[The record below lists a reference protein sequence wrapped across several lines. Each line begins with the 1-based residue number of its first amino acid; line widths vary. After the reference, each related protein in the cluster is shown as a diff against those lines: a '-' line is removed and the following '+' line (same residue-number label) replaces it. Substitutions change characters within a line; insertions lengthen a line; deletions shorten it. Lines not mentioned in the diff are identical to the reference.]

1 MPHISTA
8 DIPFYLSAP
17 RPPLTLYGKLIKHL
31 KAITTFAALQF
42 NDANVDV
49 DVCHCMSAPLGMQ
62 FHGKG
67 TPIETETETA
77 LGEYQMQTT
86 RGKLLSPFPALPC
99 PALASLPA
107 RQAAVALSAAAIT
120 EMRRK

>member
-1 MPHISTA
+1 MPHFSTA
-8 DIPFYLSAP
+8 DIPFYLSAA
-17 RPPLTLYGKLIKHL
+17 RPLLTLYGKLIKHL

-42 NDANVDV
+42 NDADV

-62 FHGKG
+62 FHGKR
-67 TPIETETETA
+67 IETETETA

-86 RGKLLSPFPALPC
+86 RGKLLSPFPALPY